1 MITTERY
8 TEYDGFTYESFTLDS
23 ISLLDRI
30 YRMNAPGSRSFAPV
44 NIYAPATA
52 ESIAF
57 WRQRGSRGDYMR
69 RIRDDIGAQ

>member
-8 TEYDGFTYESFTLDS
+8 TEYDGFTYEAFTLES

-30 YRMNAPGSRSFAPV
+30 YRMNAPGSRSYGPV
-44 NIYAPATA
+44 LIYAPATEA
-52 ESIAF
+52 SLAF
-57 WRQRGSRGDYMR
+57 WRERGSRGDSMR